1 MTGSWWRPEAHPR
14 AWVAGLAALSAVTTG
29 LLVVRLI
36 HSDRPAD
43 TVLQAVEPSTPALV
57 STPDWPTPLP
67 TLSFT
72 ALPSP
77 PTVPTVSAQIPTAT
91 SPPALPAL
99 TPSPQRTE
107 PADVRH
113 DRLMH
118 NTGIPAGCD
127 ASHACQYPGAIA
139 ANPGGPGRAWADVLG
154 PHSIRVTWVNSDLDG
169 WKTGPFEDGPVR
181 SFYISA
187 FVSYHTDWVMLREF
201 PRTVTTATLT
211 DVPAGRYVFCV
222 LELNDSGLGSG
233 YCTGEHDI
241 PGEEPTPSAD
251 PAPSPT
257 QS

>member
-1 MTGSWWRPEAHPR
+1 M
-14 AWVAGLAALSAVTTG
+14 GLAALATAATGMVVVHVTG
-29 LLVVRLI
+29 
-36 HSDRPAD
+36 SDPAPL
-43 TVLQAVEPSTPALV
+43 TVLQAVEPSAPVLASTPAAAI
-57 STPDWPTPLP
+57 PLP
-67 TLSFT
+67 TPAVT
-72 ALPSP
+72 TLPTRLVVTP
-77 PTVPTVSAQIPTAT
+77 EGLPTAT
-91 SPPALPAL
+91 LPPAVPAL
-99 TPSPQRTE
+99 SPSPQRTE
-107 PADVRH
+107 PPDVRH

-127 ASHACQYPGAIA
+127 ASHACEYPGAIA

-169 WKTGPFEDGPVR
+169 WETGPFTNGPIR
-181 SFYISA
+181 SFYISV

-241 PGEEPTPSAD
+241 PGDEPTATATPTPSPTVGAT
-251 PAPSPT
+251 PS
-257 QS
+257 